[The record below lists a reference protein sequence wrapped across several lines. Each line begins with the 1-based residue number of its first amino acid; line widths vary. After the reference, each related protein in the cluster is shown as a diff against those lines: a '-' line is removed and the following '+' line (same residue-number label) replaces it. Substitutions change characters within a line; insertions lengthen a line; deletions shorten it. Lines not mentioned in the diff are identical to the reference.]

1 MGDYRLAAE
10 LIDQL
15 QSQLTAI
22 TADRDNLRERLGVAE
37 ELLREGAGL
46 IAFPDID
53 GMKLKAKVLA
63 FLTPP
68 PDAPA
73 DDQKTTGYGEPK
85 P

>member
-22 TADRDNLRERLGVAE
+22 TADRDNLRERLGEPETEYVKVRRE
-37 ELLREGAGL
+37 DLYLLTCRDEDVLFVNARER
-46 IAFPDID
+46 I
-53 GMKLKAKVLA
+53 KAALE
-63 FLTPP
+63 
-68 PDAPA
+68 
-73 DDQKTTGYGEPK
+73 EPK